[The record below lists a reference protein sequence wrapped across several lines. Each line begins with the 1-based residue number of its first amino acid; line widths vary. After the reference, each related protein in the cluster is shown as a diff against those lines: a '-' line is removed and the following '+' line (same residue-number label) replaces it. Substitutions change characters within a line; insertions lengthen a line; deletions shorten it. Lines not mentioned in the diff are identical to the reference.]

1 MSNEPLNEVDVNTDN
16 LDDFDALF
24 SGRAVEAKSG
34 NEEESTGSELEN
46 TEDDSLANEEQDEAE
61 ETEEDEDVTD
71 SDEEETDEEEE
82 PEEDTLKPSKKKTA
96 QERINEIT
104 AARREAERKA
114 DMLEGRLAE
123 MERRLNSDKSETKD
137 DKPVAAPVEAE
148 GALPDPEAKTE
159 DGKDKYP
166 LGEFDPAFI
175 RDLTRATIAQE
186 READRAAFEKEQ
198 QEAKYKEAQAEV
210 DKEWNTRI
218 ADAVE
223 TKENFVE
230 SVRNLEETFSTI
242 EPQYGEYL
250 ANTIKQSDYGTEILY
265 YLSQN
270 LEEAQ
275 QIAGSGPTSAT
286 LALGRLEARFMS
298 NDSEKTKPPANRV
311 TKATS
316 PPPKHTRGTGGTQ
329 RVAADTD
336 DLDAFEKAFFK

>member
-1 MSNEPLNEVDVNTDN
+1 MSNDTLNEVDVNTDD
-16 LDDFDALF
+16 LDAFNDLF
-24 SGRAVEAKSG
+24 NGNATEAKS
-34 NEEESTGSELEN
+34 EGSELEN
-46 TEDDSLANEEQDEAE
+46 TEDDSLANEEQE
-61 ETEEDEDVTD
+61 ETEEAYDDEDVTD
-71 SDEEETDEEEE
+71 SDEEEA
-82 PEEDTLKPSKKKTA
+82 EEDHADVEDDTPKSKKKTA

-123 MERRLNSDKSETKD
+123 MERRLNLDKVDEKPKA
-137 DKPVAAPVEAE
+137 DKTPED
-148 GALPDPEAKTE
+148 GSNLPDPSATNE
-159 DGKDKYP
+159 DGEDLYP

-186 READRAAFEKEQ
+186 MEQEREALKQEQ
-198 QEAKYKEAQAEV
+198 EEAKYKEAQAEV
-210 DKEWNTRI
+210 DKEWNSRI

-230 SVRNLEETFSTI
+230 SVRNLEDTFSSI
-242 EPQYGEYL
+242 DPQYGNYL

-275 QIAGSGPTSAT
+275 QIAGAGPASAT

-316 PPPKHTRGTGGTQ
+316 PPPKHTRGTGGAQ

-336 DLDAFEKAFFK
+336 DLDAFEKQFFK